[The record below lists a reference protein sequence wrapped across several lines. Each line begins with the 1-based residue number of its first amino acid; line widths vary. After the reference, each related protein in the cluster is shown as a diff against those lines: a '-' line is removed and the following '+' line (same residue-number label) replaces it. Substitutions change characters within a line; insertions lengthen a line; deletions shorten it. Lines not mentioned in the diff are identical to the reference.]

1 MHVLLQ
7 NNISIIFK
15 QQGKLEDAEHMYTES
30 LQIYL
35 KVFSKDS
42 LKVAGMLKKIADI
55 RKAQGL
61 I

>member
-7 NNISIIFK
+7 NNIGIIFE
-15 QQGKLEDAEHMYTES
+15 QQGKLEDAEHMYTAS

-42 LKVAGMLKKIADI
+42 LKVAGMLKKIADT

-61 I
+61 V

>member
-7 NNISIIFK
+7 NNIGIIFE